1 MSPDFEYFFRAT
13 PDPSKDMY
21 ALYDVLDGHFL
32 IQSDNYDN
40 LYRLMIYIWSKTK
53 LDIVKLPKSN
63 LDNSQI
69 DQWYIKN
76 LPPEWFNDPHYGKR
90 QFNLKRHRD
99 QWTIQNITLGKRTNF
114 LFDEFK
120 TDLQKQL
127 FFFYHYIDFLNQDF
141 DSNLADMI
149 LRAVELCTNYNDAKD
164 TMLDSISISSQDSR
178 MKIYTFLRRT
188 GLFYE

>member
-13 PDPSKDMY
+13 PDPAKDMY

-40 LYRLMIYIWSKTK
+40 LYRLMIYIWSKTN
-53 LDIVKLPKSN
+53 LEIVKLPKSN

-69 DQWYIKN
+69 EQWYIKN
-76 LPPEWFNDPHYGKR
+76 LLPKWYNDPHHIKR
-90 QFNLKRHRD
+90 HFNLKRHRD
-99 QWTIQNITLGKRTNF
+99 QWTIQNIILAKRTNF

-127 FFFYHYIDFLNQDF
+127 FFFYHCIDLLNQDF
-141 DSNLADMI
+141 DSNLANMI
-149 LRAVELCTNYNDAKD
+149 LRAMELCTNYNDAKD
-164 TMLDSISISSQDSR
+164 IMLDSISISSQDSR
-178 MKIYTFLRRT
+178 MKIYTFLRRI